1 MSLNSNDSIKN
12 QDKYISFNK
21 YRFAKHLKS
30 RIETKK
36 GRPLNSIV
44 AVVSSPQG
52 RIKKQNKNG
61 IFIRQKS
68 YSKRANSGAENDRLK
83 LLLTSLIEDDTGSPH
98 ILPSKKM
105 STFLNS
111 LDNNDLKY
119 IEPTKIA
126 IKPDVSPVY
135 F

>member
-1 MSLNSNDSIKN
+1 M
-12 QDKYISFNK
+12 
-21 YRFAKHLKS
+21 
-30 RIETKK
+30 
-36 GRPLNSIV
+36 
-44 AVVSSPQG
+44 SSPQG